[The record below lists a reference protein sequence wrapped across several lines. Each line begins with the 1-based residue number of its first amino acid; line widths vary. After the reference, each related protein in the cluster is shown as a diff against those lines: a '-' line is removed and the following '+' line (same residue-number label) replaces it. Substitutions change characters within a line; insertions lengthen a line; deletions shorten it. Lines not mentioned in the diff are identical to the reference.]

1 MFINIFRWFLK
12 NIRTLLLSAGL
23 ALVVWVSAV
32 TAADPFEVRVFR
44 GLPLET
50 VGKAPDM
57 LVMSNIPQ
65 TINVTLYAP
74 RSFLDRYSNQTS
86 LMRATLDLS
95 GLSQGTHRLDIQFY
109 PALSSTRIERLEPA
123 SLDITLDRLVNEERP
138 VRLDITGRTARG
150 YQAEPPRVDFATA
163 TISGA
168 ETLVS
173 QVSELV
179 ATLDITNADEDI
191 VATVALLPLD
201 ASGVIVNGVKI
212 SPETVTVTQ
221 PITLLGGY
229 RNVVVRV
236 VTEGQI
242 ASGYRL
248 TNMSVSPPSVTV
260 FSSIPQLVNDLPGF
274 VETEPLDLTDL
285 SDDLDVRLALNLPP
299 NVSVVGEQNVL
310 VQVSVA
316 AIESSLS
323 ISVPVEIIGLGS
335 GLDAQVA
342 PDTVNVI
349 LSGPV
354 LLLETL
360 SPTAVRVLVDLSDLE
375 TGIYQIVPG
384 VSILPERVQ
393 VESILPETLE
403 VTITIGGTP
412 TATPTPGTSPGA
424 TPTP

>member
-1 MFINIFRWFLK
+1 MIVNIFRWFLK
-12 NIRTLLLSAGL
+12 NLRTLLLSAGL

-57 LVMSNIPQ
+57 LIMSNIPQ
-65 TINVTLYAP
+65 NVTVTLYAP
-74 RSFLDRYSNQTS
+74 RSFLDRYTNQTS
-86 LMRATLDLS
+86 LLRATLDLS
-95 GLSQGTHRLDIQFY
+95 GLAQGTHRLEIQFY
-109 PALSSTRIERLEPA
+109 PALSSTRLERMEPDG
-123 SLDITLDRLVNEERP
+123 LDVTLDRLVNEERP
-138 VRLDITGRTARG
+138 VRLDIVGRPARG
-150 YQAEPPRVDFATA
+150 YQAEFPRVDSGIA

-168 ETLVS
+168 ESLVS
-173 QVSELV
+173 QVNELV
-179 ATLDITNADEDI
+179 ASLDITNADDDI
-191 VATVALLPLD
+191 TAEVNLLPLD
-201 ASGVIVNGVKI
+201 SNGVLVNGVKI
-212 SPETVTVTQ
+212 TPETVTVTQ

-260 FSSIPQLVNDLPGF
+260 FSSNPQLVNDLPGF

-285 SDDLDVRLALNLPP
+285 ADDLDVRLALNLPP

-323 ISVPVEIIGLGS
+323 ISVPVEIIGLGP
-335 GLDAQVA
+335 GLEARVA

-354 LLLETL
+354 LMLETL
-360 SPTAVRVLVDLSDLE
+360 SPTAVRVLVDLSDLDV
-375 TGIYQIVPG
+375 GIYQIVPS
-384 VSILPERVQ
+384 VSILPERILL
-393 VESILPETLE
+393 ESVLPETLE
-403 VTITIGGTP
+403 VTISVAGTP
-412 TATPTPGTSPGA
+412 TVTPTPQGAPGV